1 MFKSLIETVIN
12 DEHRRATFII
22 PRDYSI
28 PAEIQ
33 QLSGNEFAAYLSIIA
48 ATQCEIR
55 SKGAAMERGAEEV
68 IQQRIALS
76 IAKEESRIRQEAM
89 KKYDEGWSLW
99 REERDRLG
107 AQVQRLQLQL
117 QKCEQQLE
125 DDKCR
130 ARESVENEYKG
141 MIADL
146 KSAAVRARESVE
158 NEYKGM
164 IADLKGAAARA
175 TDEYNMKL
183 AAARSAADEMV
194 QFYKNQLMV
203 SNERSVALE
212 EKLFDR
218 NAAMKSSVR
227 RGRYAEEEFAEQA
240 AANGLNCERT
250 ADMSHCGDYI
260 ATIAGLSVM
269 FEIKNYTNVV
279 PAKEVQKFRR
289 DMDEHR
295 EIHAGIF
302 ITMETEISGMRGD
315 TAGIFKTEW
324 TSAGQLLVFMTQFAA
339 DAANNF
345 AVLDKVLHVAA
356 SILLKDRD
364 VDDAALRL
372 QRGLKYLE
380 GAQDKLR
387 NIINRVTIDKRT
399 AEDNYAQ
406 SLVTL
411 KLLREEILMIFQMLS
426 GEAIEDP
433 PVSLEPVKPRRK
445 KKAENL
451 N

>member
-12 DEHRRATFII
+12 DEHCRATFII
-22 PRDYSI
+22 PREYSI
-28 PAEIQ
+28 PGEIQ
-33 QLSGNEFAAYLSIIA
+33 QLTGNEFAAYLSIIA

-55 SKGAAMERGAEEV
+55 SRGAAMELGAEEV

-76 IAKEESRIRQEAM
+76 IAKEEARMQQEAM
-89 KKYDEGWSLW
+89 KKYDEGWALW

-117 QKCEQQLE
+117 QRCEQQLE
-125 DDKCR
+125 DDKRR

-141 MIADL
+141 MIA
-146 KSAAVRARESVE
+146 E
-158 NEYKGM
+158 
-164 IADLKGAAARA
+164 LKGVAARTA
-175 TDEYNMKL
+175 EDYTVKL
-183 AAARSAADEMV
+183 AASRAAADEMV
-194 QFYKNQLMV
+194 QFYKNQLTT
-203 SNERSVALE
+203 SNERAAALE

-218 NAAMKSSVR
+218 TAAMKSSVR
-227 RGRYAEEEFAEQA
+227 RGRYAEEEFAAQA
-240 AANGLNCERT
+240 AANGWNCERT
-250 ADMSHCGDYI
+250 ADTSHCGDYT
-260 ATIAGLSVM
+260 ASIAGLTVM

-315 TAGIFKTEW
+315 SAGIFKTEW
-324 TSAGQLLVFMTQFAA
+324 TSAGQLLVFMTQFSA
-339 DAANNF
+339 DAVGNF

-356 SILLKDRD
+356 AILLKDQD
-364 VDDAALRL
+364 VDDSALRL

-387 NIINRVTIDKRT
+387 NIINRITIDKRT

-426 GEAIEDP
+426 GEAVEEP
-433 PVSLEPVKPRRK
+433 AAPLEGPVVPLGPVKPRRK
-445 KKAENL
+445 KKENL